1 MDAVS
6 KYKPKKDN
14 EVKLKYYLKKE
25 SNGNRLG
32 KGNQCDR
39 VRQNL
44 QK

>member
-14 EVKLKYYLKKE
+14 EIKLKYYLNKD

-32 KGNQCDR
+32 KDNKCDR
-39 VRQNL
+39 FRQNI

>member
-14 EVKLKYYLKKE
+14 EIKLKYYLNKE

-32 KGNQCDR
+32 KNNQCDR
-39 VRQNL
+39 FRNNL
-44 QK
+44 Q

>member
-25 SNGNRLG
+25 SNGNSLG
-32 KGNQCDR
+32 KGNKQYR
-39 VRQNL
+39 VRNDIQ
-44 QK
+44 

>member
-14 EVKLKYYLKKE
+14 EIKLKYYLNKE

-32 KGNQCDR
+32 KSNKQHRLRNDI
-39 VRQNL
+39 
-44 QK
+44 

>member
-25 SNGNRLG
+25 SNGNSLG
-32 KGNQCDR
+32 KSNKCNRLWED
-39 VRQNL
+39 L

>member
-25 SNGNRLG
+25 SNGNSLG
-32 KGNQCDR
+32 KGNKQHR
-39 VRQNL
+39 VRNDIQ
-44 QK
+44 